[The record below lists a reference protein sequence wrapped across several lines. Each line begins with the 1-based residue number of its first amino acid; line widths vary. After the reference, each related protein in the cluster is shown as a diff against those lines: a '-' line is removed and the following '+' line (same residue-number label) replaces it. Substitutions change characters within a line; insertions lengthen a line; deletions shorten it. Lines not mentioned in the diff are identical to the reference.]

1 MVVKIKEIV
10 KYNGHSVKA
19 NGSFDLN
26 LKAMYSELTN
36 SMQVLQ
42 LLNNDVTIVAKP
54 VGSKAIKLGVFRVKN
69 VKFDGDGESFLYFNS
84 ISDHV
89 EMDNVN
95 SIIGSD
101 EFQIMMSADIEEEEN
116 NEGE

>member
-1 MVVKIKEIV
+1 
-10 KYNGHSVKA
+10 
-19 NGSFDLN
+19 
-26 LKAMYSELTN
+26 
-36 SMQVLQ
+36 MQVLQ